1 MDNQN
6 NKQEPKISAPPS
18 PQARIRTMESD
29 IKAVQQG
36 GGEALW
42 TEAGQELRIAP
53 KDGEKSPQEQPAKID
68 ELIFTPT
75 SIISSH
81 QPSPGRAEEISF
93 PEKSPKKII
102 LTAFIVGGVVI
113 LGFFLGYKFIYPLMA
128 PKQESPTQTIAPSFP
143 SVSTTS
149 HQSLFIVSPDK
160 TERIRLATV
169 SLSAIKNSLSDLS
182 GDGSPVNTFKEVVFL
197 TAQKSADFSVFIK
210 EILPDF
216 SLKTDDFFE
225 EDFTAFLYYDEK
237 GAWPGY
243 AAKLK
248 PSVIIINAQTQVKQI
263 EQSAYLKNFFI
274 QTVGPA
280 NVQGFEN
287 GEANGKPI
295 RYLTFPRSGD
305 VFSYGW
311 FTDFVDSKAV
321 NYLVISASERG
332 LEEAVKRLV
341 K

>member
-1 MDNQN
+1 MNNQN
-6 NKQEPKISAPPS
+6 NEQESKISAPPS
-18 PQARIRTMESD
+18 PPARIRTMESD

-42 TEAGQELRIAP
+42 AEAGQELRIAP
-53 KDGEKSPQEQPAKID
+53 KDGEKPPQEQPAKID

-81 QPSPGRAEEISF
+81 QSSASQPEQVSF
-93 PEKSPKKII
+93 PAKSSKKII
-102 LTAFIVGGVVI
+102 FTVFIIGVVI
-113 LGFFLGYKFIYPLMA
+113 ILGVFLGYKFIYPLIA
-128 PKQESPTQTIAPSFP
+128 PEQESPAQPTAPSFP
-143 SVSTTS
+143 SVSTAS
-149 HQSLFIVSPDK
+149 HQSLFIISPDK

-197 TAQKSADFSVFIK
+197 TAQKSADFSLFIK

-225 EDFTAFLYYDEK
+225 EDFTAFLYYDGK

-243 AAKLK
+243 VAKLK

-287 GEANGKPI
+287 GEADGKPI

-321 NYLVISASERG
+321 NYLVISTSERG